1 MPPARCP
8 EGQQD
13 RGAGDPGVRGNRQ
26 RITRVVVEPGQDLGV
41 RLVGERVVRE
51 VGLPALVGHV
61 CLEPD
66 AGRFRPL
73 GRAGGDEPGPAEV
86 AADGRGRRLE
96 LVVVLQVP
104 GDGLRPGVQALPG
117 QFFAQPDDQVSRVVA
132 DRGRGRL
139 GPPGPRLER
148 RLALGLVAG
157 QQLADPGAG
166 DPVGL
171 RDLADRALLDGDGGD
186 DEPGF
191 RHPGSV

>member
-1 MPPARCP
+1 M
-8 EGQQD
+8 
-13 RGAGDPGVRGNRQ
+13 
-26 RITRVVVEPGQDLGV
+26 
-41 RLVGERVVRE
+41 
-51 VGLPALVGHV
+51 
-61 CLEPD
+61 
-66 AGRFRPL
+66 
-73 GRAGGDEPGPAEV
+73 
-86 AADGRGRRLE
+86 
-96 LVVVLQVP
+96 VLQVP

-117 QFFAQPDDQVSRVVA
+117 QFLAQPDDQVSRVVA

-139 GPPGPRLER
+139 RPPGPRLER

-171 RDLADRALLDGDGGD
+171 RDLAYRALLDGDGSD